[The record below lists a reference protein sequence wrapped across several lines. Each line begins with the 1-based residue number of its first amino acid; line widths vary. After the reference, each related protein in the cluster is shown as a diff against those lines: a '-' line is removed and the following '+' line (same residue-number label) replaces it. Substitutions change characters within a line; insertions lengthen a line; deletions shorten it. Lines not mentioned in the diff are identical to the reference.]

1 MDGKTFVFAESRCG
15 LAVTLV
21 GTAVLKA
28 GARRAAFS
36 EGDIG
41 IPSAGI
47 FVVRMRRGGKSFLA
61 VVPQWR

>member
-28 GARRAAFS
+28 GARRAAS
-36 EGDIG
+36 SG
-41 IPSAGI
+41 AGN
-47 FVVRMRRGGKSFLA
+47 VV
-61 VVPQWR
+61 V